1 VKVFVLSWSLL
12 VKDNNSES
20 FWFLSIFGQGYQ
32 RWKLCFFLGH
42 FWSQLPTVK
51 VFVFLG
57 HFWPRIPT
65 VKFWL
70 VLVIFGQGYQQW
82 KLLFFLGHIWSRLPT
97 VKVLVG
103 LGHLWPRLLLLATLV
118 MNSNDEGYV
127 CDLRFWSTSGIPL
140 CQTRIRFRWR
150 QSLATHCASR
160 SSRSGWQ
167 LLAWDCKYEYARTP
181 VGKCWHASTSI
192 SYPGMERV
200 KNACAVGIRYAFYS
214 VEFSLPTL
222 IYHCIEPNVSN
233 GLGVLFSA
241 FS

>member
-1 VKVFVLSWSLL
+1 MKVSDFWAFLG
-12 VKDNNSES
+12 KDTNGES
-20 FWFLSIFGQGYQ
+20 FVFFLVIFGHSYQ
-32 RWKLCFFLGH
+32 RWKFLFF
-42 FWSQLPTVK
+42 
-51 VFVFLG
+51 
-57 HFWPRIPT
+57 
-65 VKFWL
+65 
-70 VLVIFGQGYQQW
+70 LVIFGQGYQQW